1 MSRDIFVMRQTWC
14 VCCSESAMASIGE
27 CGSVLLGELQEKD
40 TPWRRRL
47 GMKEWQQR
55 LFVAVS
61 AVKKAQKFTFSRP

>member
-1 MSRDIFVMRQTWC
+1 
-14 VCCSESAMASIGE
+14 MASIGE